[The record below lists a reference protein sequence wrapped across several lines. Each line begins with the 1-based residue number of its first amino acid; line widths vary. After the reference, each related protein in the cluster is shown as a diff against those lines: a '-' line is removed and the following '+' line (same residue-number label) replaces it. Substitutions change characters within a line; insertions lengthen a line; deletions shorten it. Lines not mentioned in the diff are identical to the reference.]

1 MGKQLKTYI
10 KAILEAIYKPY
21 ITEDTSYVTGG
32 IIQLLS
38 GMHPLSSLVIRNES
52 FAADLRASL
61 WRT

>member
-21 ITEDTSYVTGG
+21 ITEDGYNPFAKWDA
-32 IIQLLS
+32 
-38 GMHPLSSLVIRNES
+38 PLSSLVIRNES